1 MRTRSPFPGMDPW
14 LEKSWGGIHARLIT
28 DFQRQIA
35 PQLPNQLYAE
45 IEETV
50 YVLDREDEERSQQQR
65 YRPDVAIFLQDGSSA
80 EQSTLAVMEPEK
92 DFVHVV
98 FPLEP
103 IVEGY
108 IEIRQLSEGNP
119 LVTAIEVL
127 SPTNKSTTIG
137 RDDYLKKRRAYVA
150 ANVNVVEIDLL
161 RQGDPL
167 LETSLDSL
175 IREHPRLASAYRCNL
190 RTPHPWE
197 SAVDIL
203 PISLRQR
210 LPRIKIPLRPG
221 DPAVVIDLQ
230 EPIDLAYQLGSYAR
244 RIDYSK
250 PPVPPL
256 SPADAEW
263 AASLVQQAV

>member
-1 MRTRSPFPGMDPW
+1 MDPW

-28 DFQRQIA
+28 DLQRQIA
-35 PQLPNQLYAE
+35 PQLPDQLYAE

-65 YRPDVAIFLQDGSSA
+65 FRPDVAIFHQPDFRPDASA
-80 EQSTLAVMEPEK
+80 VAVMEPEK
-92 DFVHVV
+92 DFIQIE

-103 IVEGY
+103 IVETF

-127 SPTNKSTTIG
+127 SPTNKSTSVG
-137 RDDYLKKRRAYVA
+137 REDYLKKRQAYVA
-150 ANVNVVEIDLL
+150 AHVNIVEIDLL
-161 RQGDPL
+161 RSGDPL
-167 LETSLDSL
+167 LETNLDAL
-175 IREHPRLASAYRCNL
+175 IREHPRLASEYRCSI
-190 RTPHPWE
+190 RKPHPWK
-197 SAVDIL
+197 SGVYIL

-210 LPRIKIPLRPG
+210 LPRIKIPLRKG
-221 DPAVVIDLQ
+221 DPAVIIDLQ
-230 EPIDLAYQLGSYAR
+230 EPIDQAYQLGSYGK

-256 SPADAEW
+256 PPAEAEW
-263 AASLVQQAV
+263 AAALVQAPAVAG